1 MTGRLAGKKC
11 VITGGA
17 GGIGSGTG
25 QLFCS
30 EGAELVLLDLDG
42 EALNK
47 AASEITASNPKSKVW
62 TLSANIA
69 EEEDAVRAMAEAADR
84 MGGIDVLVNN
94 AGIRKFNHLI
104 DATSESWQDRSSVN

>member
-30 EGAELVLLDLDG
+30 EGADLVLLDLDG

-47 AASEITASNPKSKVW
+47 AASEITVSIPN
-62 TLSANIA
+62 
-69 EEEDAVRAMAEAADR
+69 
-84 MGGIDVLVNN
+84 
-94 AGIRKFNHLI
+94 
-104 DATSESWQDRSSVN
+104 QRSGP